1 VTGKSGTSKP
11 TGEGVTGPMSV
22 MLSTL
27 RALVDSHSMLL
38 VLIALGVLL
47 QIACIVITGEG
58 RFLSMQNLSI
68 VLEQTSINAVLAS
81 GMTFVILT
89 GGIDLSV
96 GSILAAAAVVGL
108 LVSTTSGFLAVFL
121 ALICGL
127 AFGLINGALVAYVQ
141 LPPFIVTLG
150 TLTAARGVARL
161 MSHDITVFNAKLP
174 FAFIGSDN
182 LVLIPGLV
190 TVSWLV
196 VIAFLVIVGSWLIL
210 RRTVLGVYIYT
221 VGGNPSAARLAGIK
235 VGAVLLF
242 AYGVSG
248 VLAGLGGVMQAARLY
263 AANGLQ
269 LGQSYELDAIAA
281 VILGG
286 TSFVGGIG
294 SIWGTLYGALIIAVL
309 SNGLILLGVSDVWQ
323 YIIKGVVIIG
333 AVALDRY
340 RLRGSVRT

>member
-11 TGEGVTGPMSV
+11 TAKGVSGPTSV
-22 MLSTL
+22 MLSAL
-27 RALVDSHSMLL
+27 RALVDAHSMLL
-38 VLIALGVLL
+38 VLIVLGVLL

-58 RFLSMQNLSI
+58 RFLSLQNLSI

-108 LVSTTSGFLAVFL
+108 LVSTTSGVLAVLL
-121 ALICGL
+121 ALTCGL

-190 TVSWLV
+190 SVSWLV

-340 RLRGSVRT
+340 RLRGSVRS